1 MGASGSS
8 LSPDE
13 QTKVSRKVIYEY
25 EREKATSAPGTDL
38 SGYVHE
44 RVAAH
49 SALPEAGYQCPK
61 VRFGRT
67 ELQMPIV
74 TCGGMRIQETWG
86 RKTKPVPADISGVDT
101 ACQDNLIATIR
112 RALELGVNHFE
123 TKVSPKKPG
132 DFKEAMEKSFR
143 QMQVDGPIGYIDLF
157 SFHGINKQVSLDYIF
172 EQGGWDVVQEL
183 RDAGKIRWVGFST
196 HGMPDIITAAIETD
210 KFDYVNIHY
219 DFIGSYT
226 ASGSGEAGGN
236 LTCLQKAQEHDMGI
250 FIISP
255 NDKGG
260 KLYKPSKKFA
270 DLCAPDLDPISFNA
284 LWLWHHTPAAHT
296 LVIGVARPTDFDEMV
311 LATKLFDTE
320 EGRAKVAA
328 VEGRMVAAAHEAL
341 GQEWYENWHVG
352 LPNGY
357 QCSSG
362 VMVGKWVW
370 LWNIVKA
377 WGLFEFA
384 KDRYIGVMSNNK
396 AWDDAKTFEENTA
409 DWGFMPGCCYR
420 EGVEADLEGVPDPE
434 KVLAIL
440 KEVDGWLTKTG
451 PGLPEELKADCAPA
465 YDLQPD
471 TPWPERS

>member
-236 LTCLQKAQEHDMGI
+236 LTCLQKAQ
-250 FIISP
+250 
-255 NDKGG
+255 
-260 KLYKPSKKFA
+260 
-270 DLCAPDLDPISFNA
+270 
-284 LWLWHHTPAAHT
+284 
-296 LVIGVARPTDFDEMV
+296 VR
-311 LATKLFDTE
+311 
-320 EGRAKVAA
+320 
-328 VEGRMVAAAHEAL
+328 
-341 GQEWYENWHVG
+341 
-352 LPNGY
+352 
-357 QCSSG
+357 
-362 VMVGKWVW
+362 
-370 LWNIVKA
+370 
-377 WGLFEFA
+377 
-384 KDRYIGVMSNNK
+384 
-396 AWDDAKTFEENTA
+396 
-409 DWGFMPGCCYR
+409 
-420 EGVEADLEGVPDPE
+420 
-434 KVLAIL
+434 
-440 KEVDGWLTKTG
+440 
-451 PGLPEELKADCAPA
+451 
-465 YDLQPD
+465 
-471 TPWPERS
+471 